1 MVSQQ
6 HLNTIMTVIM
16 PLGQNL
22 PSVTLGKREFTIF
35 SELLVQHQTP
45 ILQLPMKKKNQRKKT
60 KRKN

>member
-22 PSVTLGKREFTIF
+22 PSVTRGKREFRIF
-35 SELLVQHQTP
+35 NELLVQ
-45 ILQLPMKKKNQRKKT
+45 
-60 KRKN
+60 